1 MIDIDQLTYKE
12 QCNLLQVYQELD
24 YIRAGRKIEDFYP
37 NDDIRKAYLK
47 QMEFYRLGRSYD
59 QRLFMAANRSG
70 KTISG
75 AFEVSC
81 HATGRYPEWWEGKR
95 FDKPLNI
102 CVVGQNSKT
111 VRDILQKELC
121 GNFSEMGTGMVPRDA
136 IAKVNKSQ
144 GLADCIESM
153 DIYSAHGG
161 KSVIYYKSYEQGR
174 KSFEGTIYDLV
185 WMDEEGPEEIYAE
198 ILTRT
203 ATVEGILIIT
213 FTPLEGPTNLVL
225 GFMNADPKSGK
236 VYINQTWDDVPHLTA
251 KVKEQLL
258 ASYPPYQRDARSKGI
273 PMLGAGAIYPV
284 QEEEIVIKP
293 MELPKHWKRIY
304 GLDVGRNTA
313 AAWLAID
320 PETDIYYLYSDYLR
334 IGEIPLI
341 HAESIKSRGSWISGV
356 IDYAGV
362 DQSDGQKLKD
372 IYTGH
377 GLLVEN
383 ANKAVEAGI
392 YAVWERLSLG
402 KMKIFSNC
410 EATLKELRLYRRDE
424 KGRIVKKDDHIM
436 DAMRYAVMSAATNAK
451 TQVSSTHKPY
461 TVNPYTKTSI

>member
-1 MIDIDQLTYKE
+1 LIDISTLSKGE
-12 QCNLLQVYQELD
+12 QVELLKLYESYD
-24 YIRAGRKIEDFYP
+24 YIVSGKKITSFYANEDTRKKYT
-37 NDDIRKAYLK
+37 K
-47 QMEFYRLGRSYD
+47 QMEFYKLGTSFD

-70 KTISG
+70 KTVSG

-81 HATGRYPEWWEGKR
+81 HATGIYPEWWEGKR
-95 FDKPLNI
+95 FDKPINI

-111 VRDILQKELC
+111 VRDILQQELC
-121 GNFSEMGTGMVPRDA
+121 GKFSELGTGMLPRDS
-136 IAKVNKSQ
+136 ILKVNKSQ
-144 GLADCIESM
+144 GLADCIESL
-153 DIYSAHGG
+153 DIKSAHGG
-161 KSVIYYKSYEQGR
+161 RSTLYFKSYEQGR

-185 WMDEEGPEEIYAE
+185 WMDEEGPEDIYAE

-236 VYINQTWDDVPHLTA
+236 TYVNQTWDDVPHLTE

-284 QEEEIVIKP
+284 KEEDVVIKP
-293 MELPKHWKRIY
+293 MEIPKHWKKIY

-313 AAWLAID
+313 AAWIAID
-320 PETDIYYLYSDYLR
+320 PDTDIYYVYSDYKR
-334 IGEIPLI
+334 VGEIPLI
-341 HAESIKSRGSWISGV
+341 HAESIKSRGAWIPGV

-377 GLLVEN
+377 GLNVEN

-402 KMKIFSNC
+402 KLKIFDNC
-410 EATLKELRLYRRDE
+410 QALLQEFRLYRRDE

-436 DAMRYAVMSAATNAK
+436 DAFRYAVMSAGTLAK
-451 TQVSSTHKPY
+451 TQLSDTQKRIGI
-461 TVNPYTKTSI
+461 NPYTRTSL